1 MSKRFLIVFLLL
13 MSFTVSVFSQA
24 DRRQVRQGNRLFQN
38 EDYSEAEMRFRRSI
52 EQNPQNIKG
61 MFNLGNAL
69 YRQGRYDEAAE
80 LFQGLAQ
87 FAPGETQRAFAY
99 HNLGNSFL
107 QSEKFAESVEAY
119 KNSLRIN
126 PDDDQTRFNL
136 AYAMRLLQ
144 EQPPQDQQG
153 DGENDQDEDQEKDQD
168 QDQQP
173 QDGEDDR
180 PEPQPRPDQISPQ
193 DAERILDALNQKEQ
207 KVQEDVKQEQLQRT
221 PARQAREW

>member
-1 MSKRFLIVFLLL
+1 MNKRFFIIILLL
-13 MSFTVSVFSQA
+13 LAFTVSVFAQA
-24 DRRQVRQGNRLFQN
+24 DRRYVRQGNRLFQN
-38 EDYSEAEMRFRRSI
+38 EDYKEAEIRYRRSI

-69 YRQGRYDEAAE
+69 YKQGRYEEAAE

-87 FAPGETQRAFAY
+87 FAPGEAERAYAY

-107 QSEKFAESVEAY
+107 QTEKYAESVEAY

-153 DGENDQDEDQEKDQD
+153 DGDNDQDKDQQKD
-168 QDQQP
+168 QQQDQQP
-173 QDGEDDR
+173 QDGEDNQ
-180 PEPQPRPDQISPQ
+180 PKPQPRPDQISPQ
-193 DAERILDALNQKEQ
+193 DAERILEALNQKEQ
-207 KVQEDVKQEQLQRT
+207 KVQEEVKQEQMQRT